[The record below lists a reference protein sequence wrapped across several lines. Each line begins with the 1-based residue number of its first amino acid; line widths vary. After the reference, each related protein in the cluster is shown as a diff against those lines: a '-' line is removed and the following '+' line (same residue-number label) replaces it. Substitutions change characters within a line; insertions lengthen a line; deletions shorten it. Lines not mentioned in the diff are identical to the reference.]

1 MAALTSASSSQPA
14 KVGTFDWIF
23 EFGRI
28 ASFFASEYTGI
39 TNRSTSRV
47 LVAGCGTSKLSAQL
61 ADMGFGTVVSVD
73 NDADCIAHM
82 SEMHRND
89 SRMQWFVH
97 DLVEP
102 QSTISSFHG
111 TDGSFDMIVD
121 KGTLDAILVEGSIYT
136 MLYEI
141 HRLIRM
147 GGRYVVFSINTEQLL
162 APLLSMESLG
172 FQVTCH
178 EVVDVKL
185 NASKATNGS
194 NENSNN
200 TVGGD
205 AEGLIV
211 STVAICTKIRETSLI
226 DRKQLENEERMV
238 LDRFF
243 QEEQPYLTAEEE
255 QRIRV
260 QFELMGG
267 HENEF
272 FSLDLQGAYNVMFD
286 RAMGGMGDE
295 LEYSFDMFLH
305 DVKSF
310 ILRKQGYMNADE
322 AIEFLRTVQ

>member
-1 MAALTSASSSQPA
+1 MAALTSSQLPT

-28 ASFFASEYTGI
+28 ASFFDSQYIGI
-39 TNRSTSRV
+39 VNRSISRI

-61 ADMGFGTVVSVD
+61 ADMGFGDVVSVD

-82 SEMHRND
+82 SELHRND

-102 QSTISSFHG
+102 QNTISSFHG
-111 TDGSFDMIVD
+111 IDGSFDMIVD
-121 KGTLDAILVEGSIYT
+121 KGTLDAILVEGSIHT

-147 GGRYVVFSINTEQLL
+147 GGCYVVFSINAEQLL

-178 EVVDVKL
+178 EIVDVKL
-185 NASKATNGS
+185 NGAHATNGS
-194 NENSNN
+194 NGCNSTN
-200 TVGGD
+200 TTGGE

-211 STVAICTKIRETSLI
+211 STVAICTKIRETTLI
-226 DRKQLENEERMV
+226 DQKQLENEERMI

-255 QRIRV
+255 HRIRV
-260 QFELMGG
+260 QFESMGG

-272 FSLDLQGAYNVMFD
+272 FSLDLQGAYDVMFD

-305 DVKSF
+305 DMKSF
-310 ILRKQGYMNADE
+310 ISRKNGYMNADE

>member
-1 MAALTSASSSQPA
+1 MAALISSSSK

-28 ASFFASEYTGI
+28 ASFFDSAYTGI
-39 TNRSTSRV
+39 FNRSTSRI

-61 ADMGFGTVVSVD
+61 ADIGFGEVVSVD
-73 NDADCIAHM
+73 NDVDCIAHM
-82 SEMHRND
+82 SELHRND

-102 QSTISSFHG
+102 QNTISSFHG
-111 TDGSFDMIVD
+111 IDGSFDMIVD

-147 GGRYVVFSINTEQLL
+147 GGCYVVFSINTEQLL

-172 FQVTCH
+172 FHVTCH
-178 EVVDVKL
+178 EIVDVKL
-185 NASKATNGS
+185 NGHNGS
-194 NENSNN
+194 NENGCNSSNN

-211 STVAICTKIRETSLI
+211 STVAICTKIRETTLI

-243 QEEQPYLTAEEE
+243 QQEQPYLTAEEE
-255 QRIRV
+255 NRIRV
-260 QFELMGG
+260 QFESMGG

-310 ILRKQGYMNADE
+310 ILRKHGYMNADE